1 MIEQKKMVN
10 QTIPEIKVPRF
21 DTVIVWVSLGLILI
35 VALIL
40 SFTPWIQSGYGT
52 GTITTLEPQDR
63 AQPISALVPGQ
74 IKEWHV
80 KEGDKLNKGDPIVT
94 LVDID
99 VGRVDKLTAQLAA
112 TGQRRNANAL
122 AVSIAEKNF
131 RRQGVLLK
139 EGLVSRL
146 DLERAQNNVQ
156 DLRAKAAKTEED
168 FNTVNMALSR
178 QSIQTTVAPVH
189 GVITRLI
196 PAGLS
201 THVKPGDLL
210 GLFIPDGIERS
221 VEVKVRGLDAA
232 IIKPNQKARLLFE
245 GWPAFQISGWPGTSV
260 GTFGGEVIYIDP
272 VADPKGL
279 FTVWIKP
286 DKADTPWPSENSV
299 RLGSR
304 VRAWI
309 LMEEVTLGYELW
321 RQLNNF
327 PPENHNTPVWGQDGA
342 T

>member
-1 MIEQKKMVN
+1 MMEQKEIVN
-10 QTIPEIKVPRF
+10 HTLPEINVPRF
-21 DTVIVWVSLGLILI
+21 DKVIVWVLLVLIFLA
-35 VALIL
+35 VLIL
-40 SFTPWIQSGYGT
+40 SFTPWTQSGYGT

-74 IKEWHV
+74 IKIWHV
-80 KEGDKLNKGDPIVT
+80 KEGDKLKAGEPIVT

-99 VGRVDKLTAQLAA
+99 AGRVEKLTAQLTA
-112 TGQRRNANAL
+112 TEQRRNANSQAL
-122 AVSIAEKNF
+122 SNGQKNL
-131 RRQGVLLK
+131 RRQRALLK
-139 EGLVSRL
+139 EGLVSTL
-146 DLERAQNNVQ
+146 DLEKAQNIFQ

-168 FNTVNMALSR
+168 INQVNMTLSR
-178 QSIQTTVAPVH
+178 LSTQTTVAPKD
-189 GVITRLI
+189 GTITRLI
-196 PAGLS
+196 SAGLS
-201 THVKPGDLL
+201 TYVEPGTVL
-210 GLFIPDGIERS
+210 GWFIPDGIERS
-221 VEVKVRGLDAA
+221 VEVKVSGLDAA
-232 IIKPNQKARLLFE
+232 LIKPNQKARLLFE

-304 VRAWI
+304 VRSWV

-327 PPENHNTPVWGQDGA
+327 PPEKRRTRVWGQDGKL
-342 T
+342 